1 MRSRRTKCLVIASL
15 MLAGPHPRSRI
26 TLHSSPSASSVAS
39 RPRVLPP
46 RPHSQITR
54 HSRPSAA
61 QVHAIH
67 RIPSVPDALVNRAVT
82 LRSGIGLAHDTVA
95 TSSKDAQAF
104 YDQGLAYMHS
114 FMWVEAARSFNQAL
128 RADAGLATAHLGLTV
143 AYTELNAPAKARVA
157 LERAQA
163 LGKSTPAH
171 DRAHIEARALQM
183 AAEANPGDR
192 SRLTNYRSALDRAVA
207 AYPKDVELLLLR
219 GVAESPDPA
228 DRGQGSPASAAPFFE
243 KALML
248 VPGHFASHHYLTHA
262 LENVGRASLALPHA
276 AAYAKAAPSV
286 PHALHM
292 HGHVLR
298 RVGRI
303 DEAVALFEAA
313 DRLETAYFKTE
324 NVAAEH
330 EWHYEHNLELLA
342 SSYRYQGRMTKAEGL
357 LETAFGVPSSLVVQM
372 VNKHGWPAFLI
383 SRGRTA
389 EALAA
394 ASVLVGHPSGLVR
407 AAGHIE
413 TGHAQLAAG
422 RFQAAAEAANAAL
435 AELKAAPDGAA
446 LVGPAFEAL
455 QGAFFVR
462 TKQQEKGRAML
473 QGVARRLRQAPG
485 PDAWVR
491 ALFALESM
499 GRVARE
505 AGDWTTAAWA
515 ASEMAAHDPNF
526 AGTHYALGLVA
537 EHNGDARAA
546 RSAFALA
553 ERHWPAADPGL
564 PELVAVRQR
573 TRR

>member
-1 MRSRRTKCLVIASL
+1 M
-15 MLAGPHPRSRI
+15 
-26 TLHSSPSASSVAS
+26 
-39 RPRVLPP
+39 
-46 RPHSQITR
+46 
-54 HSRPSAA
+54 
-61 QVHAIH
+61 
-67 RIPSVPDALVNRAVT
+67 
-82 LRSGIGLAHDTVA
+82 LRSGIGRAHDAVSTA
-95 TSSKDAQAF
+95 SRDAQDF
-104 YDQGLAYMHS
+104 YDQGLAYLHS
-114 FMWVEAARSFNQAL
+114 FVWVEAARSFNQAL
-128 RADAGLATAHLGLTV
+128 RTDGRLAMAHLGLTI
-143 AYTELNAPAKARVA
+143 AYTELNAPAKARTA

-163 LGKSTPAH
+163 LAKGAPAH
-171 DRAHIEARALQM
+171 DQAHVEARAMQM
-183 AAEANPGDR
+183 AAEANAGDP
-192 SRLTNYRSALDRAVA
+192 SRLPAYRAALDRAIA
-207 AYPKDVELLLLR
+207 LYPQDAEFLLLR
-219 GVAESPDPA
+219 GVAESTDPA

-243 KALML
+243 RALAAA
-248 VPGHFASHHYLTHA
+248 PGYFAAHHYLTHSFENAGLAAEA
-262 LENVGRASLALPHA
+262 LLHA
-276 AAYAKAAPSV
+276 TAFAKGAPAV

-292 HGHVLR
+292 HGHALR

-303 DEAVALFEAA
+303 DQAVAAFEAA
-313 DRLETAYFKTE
+313 DRLERAYLKAE
-324 NVAAEH
+324 NVPAEH
-330 EWHYEHNLELLA
+330 EWHYEHNLDLLA
-342 SSYRYQGRMTKAEGL
+342 SSYRYQGRMTKAEEL
-357 LETAFGVPSSLVVQM
+357 QRAAFAVASPLVVQM
-372 VNKHGWPAFLI
+372 VNKHEWPAFLT

-394 ASVLVGHPSGLVR
+394 ATVLVGHPSGLVR

-473 QGVARRLRQAPG
+473 QGVARRLRQATG

-537 EHNGDARAA
+537 EHNGEARTA

-553 ERHWPAADPGL
+553 ERYWAGADPSL
-564 PELVAVRQR
+564 PELVAIRQR
-573 TRR
+573 ARR